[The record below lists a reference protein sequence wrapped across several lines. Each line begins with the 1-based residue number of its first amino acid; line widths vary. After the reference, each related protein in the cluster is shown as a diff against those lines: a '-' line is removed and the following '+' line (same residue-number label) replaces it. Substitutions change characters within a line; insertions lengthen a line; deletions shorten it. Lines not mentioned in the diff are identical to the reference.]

1 MTYPTDPHERLPRG
15 DKNRRLSLGASRE
28 EMAAAAGI
36 TVEQLHDYEHTQ
48 PDRHFSIA
56 VARRVGDA
64 LERLEATQAP
74 HVYNGPVPSDD
85 AD

>member
-1 MTYPTDPHERLPRG
+1 MTFPHDPHERLPRG

-36 TVEQLHDYEHTQ
+36 SVEELHDYEHTQ
-48 PDRHFSIA
+48 PDHHFNFAIA
-56 VARRVGDA
+56 ARVGEA
-64 LERLEATQAP
+64 LEHLEATHTP
-74 HVYNGPVPSDD
+74 RVYNGPVPADD